1 MLLSSTIAI
10 VSQSAA
16 HLPAFLAMSE
26 SGSAVPAPAK
36 LAKMTKTTVG
46 MAAYAVTSSM
56 MLIINK
62 LAVTFF
68 PHASVLLCLQL
79 LATTAIIGVLSTTG
93 HLNADAFEWEKARPF
108 LFVALGFLGALYA
121 NVKTLQYANV
131 ETFIVFRCSVPLLV
145 SVLDRFFLGRAWPN
159 IRSWASLGV
168 VSLGAL
174 AYVITDANFE
184 VNAYGWVGVW
194 YACFAFDAGT
204 CRAFPKSKR
213 DVYRPWP
220 SALRP

>member
-1 MLLSSTIAI
+1 
-10 VSQSAA
+10 
-16 HLPAFLAMSE
+16 
-26 SGSAVPAPAK
+26 
-36 LAKMTKTTVG
+36 
-46 MAAYAVTSSM
+46 
-56 MLIINK
+56 
-62 LAVTFF
+62 
-68 PHASVLLCLQL
+68 
-79 LATTAIIGVLSTTG
+79 
-93 HLNADAFEWEKARPF
+93 
-108 LFVALGFLGALYA
+108 
-121 NVKTLQYANV
+121 
-131 ETFIVFRCSVPLLV
+131 LV

-213 DVYRPWP
+213 DVYRPRP